1 MDQSYAPRSP
11 ELSGYAPRSPDLTA
25 YRPASPQGQELYA
38 PQSPDLSGLQQ
49 PPQLYAPQAPVHS
62 SFGLEQ
68 NQQQPLHQHIPQTYP
83 PQQSGYT
90 LAHPSLQQPS
100 QSFQADP
107 YQQLGFGQQPAYQQ
121 QYPPYPEMPVQTRN
135 RGVRTPAD
143 VGSYNYDNGNV
154 KEEEQPAPVW
164 EHPQPI
170 AQPQTQTPARRGR
183 KPKSETANGGA
194 PPTPMKKMD
203 TGGIEVKT
211 KFPTARIKR
220 IMQADEDVG
229 KVAQVTPVVMGMFF
243 YPSVCPSYLLTHPTA
258 KALELFMIR
267 LISASANNAKQR
279 GSKRVLS
286 QHMKSAV
293 MQDEQ
298 FDNLRDI
305 VGRVPDAP
313 AKGANGDDSEDE
325 ESAPKKGAGRGRK
338 AGAAA
343 GAGRGKKRRD
353 SDDF

>member
-11 ELSGYAPRSPDLTA
+11 ELSGYAPRSPDLAA
-25 YRPASPQGQELYA
+25 YRPVSPQGQDLYA

-49 PPQLYAPQAPVHS
+49 PQQAYVQQTPVLP
-62 SFGLEQ
+62 SFGSDQ
-68 NQQQPLHQHIPQTYP
+68 YQQQPLQQHIPQTYP
-83 PQQSGYT
+83 PQQPGYT
-90 LAHPSLQQPS
+90 LAHHSPS
-100 QSFQADP
+100 QSFQSDP
-107 YQQLGFGQQPAYQQ
+107 YQQQFAFGAQQPAYPQ
-121 QYPPYPEMPVQTRN
+121 QYSSYPEMPVQTRN
-135 RGVRTPAD
+135 RGVRSAAE
-143 VGSYNYDNGNV
+143 VGSYNYDNGAV
-154 KEEEQPAPVW
+154 KEEETAWEPQQPAAP
-164 EHPQPI
+164 
-170 AQPQTQTPARRGR
+170 TPARRGR
-183 KPKSETANGGA
+183 KPKSEAGAA

-203 TGGIEVKT
+203 TGGVEVKT

-229 KVAQVTPVVMGMFF
+229 KVAQVTPVVM
-243 YPSVCPSYLLTHPTA
+243 A

-267 LISASANNAKQR
+267 LISASAGVAKDR

-313 AKGANGDDSEDE
+313 AKGANADDSEDE

-338 AGAAA
+338 AGAGA
-343 GAGRGKKRRD
+343 GGGRGKKRRD

>member
-1 MDQSYAPRSP
+1 
-11 ELSGYAPRSPDLTA
+11 
-25 YRPASPQGQELYA
+25 
-38 PQSPDLSGLQQ
+38 
-49 PPQLYAPQAPVHS
+49 
-62 SFGLEQ
+62 
-68 NQQQPLHQHIPQTYP
+68 
-83 PQQSGYT
+83 
-90 LAHPSLQQPS
+90 
-100 QSFQADP
+100 
-107 YQQLGFGQQPAYQQ
+107 
-121 QYPPYPEMPVQTRN
+121 MPVQTRN
-135 RGVRTPAD
+135 RGVRTPAE
-143 VGSYNYDNGNV
+143 VGSYNYDNGHI
-154 KEEEQPAPVW
+154 KEEEPAWEPQPA
-164 EHPQPI
+164 
-170 AQPQTQTPARRGR
+170 AQTPARRGR
-183 KPKSETANGGA
+183 KPKSETGNGAA

-229 KVAQVTPVVMGMFF
+229 KVAQVTPVVMGMHFLSL
-243 YPSVCPSYLLTHPTA
+243 YLSLSLLTHFVA

-267 LISASANNAKQR
+267 LISASAGVAKQR

-338 AGAAA
+338 AGAGA
-343 GAGRGKKRRD
+343 GSGRGKKRRD

>member
-25 YRPASPQGQELYA
+25 YRPVSPQGQDQYV
-38 PQSPDLSGLQQ
+38 PKSPDLSGLQQ
-49 PPQLYAPQAPVHS
+49 PQHSYVQQTPAHS
-62 SFGLEQ
+62 SFGLDQ
-68 NQQQPLHQHIPQTYP
+68 HQQQQHIPQTYP
-83 PQQSGYT
+83 AQQPGYT
-90 LAHPSLQQPS
+90 LAHHSLQQPS
-100 QSFQADP
+100 QSYQSDP
-107 YQQLGFGQQPAYQQ
+107 YQQQQQFGFGQQPAYQQ
-121 QYPPYPEMPVQTRN
+121 QYPSYPEMPVQTRN
-135 RGVRTPAD
+135 RGVRTPAE
-143 VGSYNYDNGNV
+143 VGSYNYDNGPV
-154 KEEEQPAPVW
+154 KEEEPAWEPQPA
-164 EHPQPI
+164 
-170 AQPQTQTPARRGR
+170 AQTPARRGR
-183 KPKSETANGGA
+183 KPKSETGNGAA
-194 PPTPMKKMD
+194 PATPMKKMD

-229 KVAQVTPVVMGMFF
+229 KVAQVTPVVM
-243 YPSVCPSYLLTHPTA
+243 A

-267 LISASANNAKQR
+267 LISASAGVAKQR

-313 AKGANGDDSEDE
+313 AKGANGEDSEDD

-338 AGAAA
+338 AGAGA
-343 GAGRGKKRRD
+343 GGGRGKKRRD

>member
-11 ELSGYAPRSPDLTA
+11 ALSGYAPRSPDLTA
-25 YRPASPQGQELYA
+25 YRPASPQGQDLYA

-49 PPQLYAPQAPVHS
+49 PQQLYVQQAPVHS

-68 NQQQPLHQHIPQTYP
+68 NQQQPLQQHIPQTYP
-83 PQQSGYT
+83 PQQPDYT
-90 LAHPSLQQPS
+90 LAHHSLQQPS

-107 YQQLGFGQQPAYQQ
+107 YQQLGFGQQPAFQQ

-135 RGVRTPAD
+135 RGVRTPAE

-154 KEEEQPAPVW
+154 KEEEQPAW

-170 AQPQTQTPARRGR
+170 AQAQTPARRGR

-229 KVAQVTPVVMGMFF
+229 KVAQVTPVVMGMFSYF
-243 YPSVCPSYLLTHPTA
+243 YLSILIFTDMSYSQSTRAVYDPPHLRQRRRRQTA
-258 KALELFMIR
+258 R
-267 LISASANNAKQR
+267 LQARPLSAHEVRRNAR
-279 GSKRVLS
+279 
-286 QHMKSAV
+286 
-293 MQDEQ
+293 
-298 FDNLRDI
+298 
-305 VGRVPDAP
+305 
-313 AKGANGDDSEDE
+313 
-325 ESAPKKGAGRGRK
+325 
-338 AGAAA
+338 
-343 GAGRGKKRRD
+343 
-353 SDDF
+353 

>member
-25 YRPASPQGQELYA
+25 YRPVSPQAQDLYA
-38 PQSPDLSGLQQ
+38 PQSPDLPGLQQ
-49 PPQLYAPQAPVHS
+49 PQHPYAQQTSIPS
-62 SFGLEQ
+62 GFGLDQ
-68 NQQQPLHQHIPQTYP
+68 HQQQPLRQHIPQTYP
-83 PQQSGYT
+83 LQQPGYT
-90 LAHPSLQQPS
+90 LAHHSLQQPS
-100 QSFQADP
+100 QSFSSDP
-107 YQQLGFGQQPAYQQ
+107 YQQQQQQLGFGQQAAYQQ

-135 RGVRTPAD
+135 RGVRTPAE

-154 KEEEQPAPVW
+154 KEEEPAW
-164 EHPQPI
+164 EQHPQPI
-170 AQPQTQTPARRGR
+170 AQTPARRGR
-183 KPKSETANGGA
+183 KPKSETANGAA

-203 TGGIEVKT
+203 TGGVEVKT

-229 KVAQVTPVVMGMFF
+229 KVAQVTPVVM
-243 YPSVCPSYLLTHPTA
+243 
-258 KALELFMIR
+258 ALELFMIR
-267 LISASANNAKQR
+267 LISASSGVAKQR

-343 GAGRGKKRRD
+343 GSGRGKKRRD
-353 SDDF
+353 SDDL

>member
-25 YRPASPQGQELYA
+25 YRPASPQGQGLYA

-49 PPQLYAPQAPVHS
+49 PQQHYVQQAPVHS
-62 SFGLEQ
+62 SFGGLEQ
-68 NQQQPLHQHIPQTYP
+68 NQQQLLHQQHIPQTYP

-90 LAHPSLQQPS
+90 LAQHPLQQPS
-100 QSFQADP
+100 QSFQSDP
-107 YQQLGFGQQPAYQQ
+107 YQQLGFGQQLAYQQ
-121 QYPPYPEMPVQTRN
+121 QYPAYPEMPAQTRN
-135 RGVRTPAD
+135 RGVRTPAE
-143 VGSYNYDNGNV
+143 VGSYNYDNANV
-154 KEEEQPAPVW
+154 KEEEPAW
-164 EHPQPI
+164 EQHPQPI
-170 AQPQTQTPARRGR
+170 TQAATPARRGR
-183 KPKSETANGGA
+183 KPKSENANGAA

-229 KVAQVTPVVMGMFF
+229 KVAQVTPVVM
-243 YPSVCPSYLLTHPTA
+243 A

-267 LISASANNAKQR
+267 LISASAANAKQR

-325 ESAPKKGAGRGRK
+325 DSAPKKGAGRGRK
-338 AGAAA
+338 TGAGA

>member
-1 MDQSYAPRSP
+1 
-11 ELSGYAPRSPDLTA
+11 
-25 YRPASPQGQELYA
+25 
-38 PQSPDLSGLQQ
+38 
-49 PPQLYAPQAPVHS
+49 
-62 SFGLEQ
+62 
-68 NQQQPLHQHIPQTYP
+68 
-83 PQQSGYT
+83 
-90 LAHPSLQQPS
+90 
-100 QSFQADP
+100 
-107 YQQLGFGQQPAYQQ
+107 
-121 QYPPYPEMPVQTRN
+121 MPVQTRN
-135 RGVRTPAD
+135 RGVRTPAE

-154 KEEEQPAPVW
+154 KEEEQQHPAW
-164 EHPQPI
+164 EQPQPI
-170 AQPQTQTPARRGR
+170 AQTQTPARRGR
-183 KPKSETANGGA
+183 KPKSETGNGAA

-203 TGGIEVKT
+203 TGGVEVKT

-229 KVAQVTPVVMGMFF
+229 KVAQVTPVVMGTFF
-243 YPSVCPSYLLTHPTA
+243 NSAFHLIHSLTCHEA

-267 LISASANNAKQR
+267 LISASAGVAKQR

-325 ESAPKKGAGRGRK
+325 DSAPKKGAGRGRK
-338 AGAAA
+338 AGAGA

>member
-1 MDQSYAPRSP
+1 M
-11 ELSGYAPRSPDLTA
+11 
-25 YRPASPQGQELYA
+25 PA
-38 PQSPDLSGLQQ
+38 
-49 PPQLYAPQAPVHS
+49 
-62 SFGLEQ
+62 
-68 NQQQPLHQHIPQTYP
+68 
-83 PQQSGYT
+83 
-90 LAHPSLQQPS
+90 
-100 QSFQADP
+100 
-107 YQQLGFGQQPAYQQ
+107 
-121 QYPPYPEMPVQTRN
+121 QTRN
-135 RGVRTPAD
+135 RGVRTPAE
-143 VGSYNYDNGNV
+143 VGSYNYDNANV
-154 KEEEQPAPVW
+154 KEEEPAW
-164 EHPQPI
+164 EQHPQPI
-170 AQPQTQTPARRGR
+170 TQAATPARRGR
-183 KPKSETANGGA
+183 KPKSENANGAA

-229 KVAQVTPVVMGMFF
+229 KVAQVTPVVM
-243 YPSVCPSYLLTHPTA
+243 A

-267 LISASANNAKQR
+267 LISASAANAKQR

-325 ESAPKKGAGRGRK
+325 DSAPKKGAGRGRK
-338 AGAAA
+338 TGAGA

>member
-1 MDQSYAPRSP
+1 
-11 ELSGYAPRSPDLTA
+11 
-25 YRPASPQGQELYA
+25 
-38 PQSPDLSGLQQ
+38 
-49 PPQLYAPQAPVHS
+49 
-62 SFGLEQ
+62 
-68 NQQQPLHQHIPQTYP
+68 
-83 PQQSGYT
+83 
-90 LAHPSLQQPS
+90 
-100 QSFQADP
+100 
-107 YQQLGFGQQPAYQQ
+107 
-121 QYPPYPEMPVQTRN
+121 MPVQTRN
-135 RGVRTPAD
+135 RGVRTPAE
-143 VGSYNYDNGNV
+143 VGSYNYDNGHI
-154 KEEEQPAPVW
+154 KEEEPAWEPQPA
-164 EHPQPI
+164 
-170 AQPQTQTPARRGR
+170 AQTPARRGR
-183 KPKSETANGGA
+183 KPKSETGNGAA

-229 KVAQVTPVVMGMFF
+229 KVAQVTPVVMGMCFLF
-243 YPSVCPSYLLTHPTA
+243 LYLSLHLLTRFVA

-267 LISASANNAKQR
+267 LISASAGVAKQR

-338 AGAAA
+338 AGAGA
-343 GAGRGKKRRD
+343 GGGRGKKRRD

>member
-11 ELSGYAPRSPDLTA
+11 ELSGYAPRSPDLAA
-25 YRPASPQGQELYA
+25 YRPVSPQGQDLYA

-49 PPQLYAPQAPVHS
+49 PQQAYVQQTPVLP
-62 SFGLEQ
+62 SFGSDQ
-68 NQQQPLHQHIPQTYP
+68 YQQQPLQQHIPQTYP
-83 PQQSGYT
+83 PQQPGYT
-90 LAHPSLQQPS
+90 LAHHSPS
-100 QSFQADP
+100 QSFQSDP
-107 YQQLGFGQQPAYQQ
+107 YQQQFAFGGQQPAYPQ
-121 QYPPYPEMPVQTRN
+121 QYSSYPEMPVQTRN
-135 RGVRTPAD
+135 RGVRSAAE
-143 VGSYNYDNGNV
+143 VGSYNYDNGAV
-154 KEEEQPAPVW
+154 KEEEPAWEPQQPAAP
-164 EHPQPI
+164 
-170 AQPQTQTPARRGR
+170 TPARRGR
-183 KPKSETANGGA
+183 KPKSEAGAA
-194 PPTPMKKMD
+194 PPTPMRKMD
-203 TGGIEVKT
+203 TGGVEVKT

-229 KVAQVTPVVMGMFF
+229 KVAQVTPVVMGKSMSSPLFADA
-243 YPSVCPSYLLTHPTA
+243 LLTNITA

-267 LISASANNAKQR
+267 LISASAGVAKDR

-338 AGAAA
+338 AGAGA
-343 GAGRGKKRRD
+343 GGGRGKKRRD